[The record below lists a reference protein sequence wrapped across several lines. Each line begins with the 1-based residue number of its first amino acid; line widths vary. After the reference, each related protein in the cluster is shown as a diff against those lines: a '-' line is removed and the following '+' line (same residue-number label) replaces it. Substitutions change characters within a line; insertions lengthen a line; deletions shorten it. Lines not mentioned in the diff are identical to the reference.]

1 MKLRLEQ
8 LFYFEVL
15 AQENSFNKAAAKLHI
30 AQPSLTANIKSLENE
45 LNKTLLIRNTR
56 GFSLTEDGKKV
67 LTFSKAVTS
76 LYQTLQKDLNE
87 SNQAASGKLAIV
99 ASKFFS
105 EIILEQFLVQFY
117 DKFPEIK
124 VSCFEN
130 EFYTSPQHLSSTSCK
145 FSVVTRLSTAQEK
158 ECAPGMLVSDEDFF
172 DEHYSYLPL
181 FQDTFGFCLSKN
193 SPLANRTPI
202 YPVTLIQENYPLTSF
217 PFQDCIITERFLFS
231 SNNIQLHIDT
241 LKKTN
246 AYCNIPYYVYK
257 HIFSQEENLMFRSY
271 SNNISITYYLIYPTE
286 QVLTE
291 AEQIFINELQCYLSQ
306 IAFK

>member
-130 EFYTSPQHLSSTSCK
+130 DFIHLRSTFLPQAVNFLLSHGYLPPRKRNVRPVCLFLTKIFLMNIIPIYLYSR
-145 FSVVTRLSTAQEK
+145 TRLVF
-158 ECAPGMLVSDEDFF
+158 VSRKI
-172 DEHYSYLPL
+172 LL
-181 FQDTFGFCLSKN
+181 W
-193 SPLANRTPI
+193 PI
-202 YPVTLIQENYPLTSF
+202 GPRSI
-217 PFQDCIITERFLFS
+217 R
-231 SNNIQLHIDT
+231 LH
-241 LKKTN
+241 
-246 AYCNIPYYVYK
+246 
-257 HIFSQEENLMFRSY
+257 
-271 SNNISITYYLIYPTE
+271 
-286 QVLTE
+286 
-291 AEQIFINELQCYLSQ
+291 
-306 IAFK
+306 